1 MNMKMQAL
9 AALRPLLVV
18 KLLVV
23 KLLVVK
29 LLVVKLLGFES
40 SAVALAAFHNSERPR
55 PRPPSAPAC
64 SNARRPQRFNDA
76 NS

>member
-1 MNMKMQAL
+1 MKMQAL
-9 AALRPLLVV
+9 AAWRPLLVV

-29 LLVVKLLGFES
+29 LLGVELLGVES
-40 SAVALAAFHNSERPR
+40 SAVAFAAFHNSERPR
-55 PRPPSAPAC
+55 PSPPSAPAC
-64 SNARRPQRFNDA
+64 SNVRRAQRFNDA